1 MTEKEDA
8 DLRADVMELKAKVK
22 ELESRE
28 RISLSN
34 IDGAFCVKYH
44 IGGENDQVHR

>member
-8 DLRADVMELKAKVK
+8 DLRADVEELKEKVK
-22 ELESRE
+22 ELESRDWV
-28 RISLSN
+28 SLLN

-44 IGGENDQVHR
+44 IGGKHD